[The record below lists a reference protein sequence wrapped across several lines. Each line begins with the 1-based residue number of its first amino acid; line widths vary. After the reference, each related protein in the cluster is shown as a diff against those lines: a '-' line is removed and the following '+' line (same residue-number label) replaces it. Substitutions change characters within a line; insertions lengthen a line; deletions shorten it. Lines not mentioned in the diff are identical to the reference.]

1 MENVLARVFLLIGAA
16 LLIAA
21 CAGYKEYTV
30 PDWQQAEGE
39 REFQK
44 TGQPSELPDWRKQCD
59 GAIP

>member
-1 MENVLARVFLLIGAA
+1 MENVLARVFLLVGAA

-30 PDWQQAEGE
+30 PGWQQAEGE
-39 REFQK
+39 RELQR
-44 TGQPSELPDWRKQCD
+44 TGQPSVLPDWRKQTD

>member
-1 MENVLARVFLLIGAA
+1 
-16 LLIAA
+16 LIAA

-39 REFQK
+39 RELQR
-44 TGQPSELPDWRKQCD
+44 TGQPSVLPDWRKQTD